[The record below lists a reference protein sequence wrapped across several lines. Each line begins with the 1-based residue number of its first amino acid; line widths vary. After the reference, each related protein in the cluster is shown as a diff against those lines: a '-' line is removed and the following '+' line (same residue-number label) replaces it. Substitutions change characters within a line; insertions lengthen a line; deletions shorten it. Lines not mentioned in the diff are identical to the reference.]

1 MILNIRR
8 RFERSEAI
16 ERLERFERKL
26 SDWQKVFLLSTLSTP
41 NHQDLLPN
49 YGWNFPRKTWLQ
61 NRLEK
66 IRKEQSHE
74 TDR

>member
-1 MILNIRR
+1 MRISFRR
-8 RFERSEAI
+8 DPRPETRDSG
-16 ERLERFERKL
+16 RV
-26 SDWQKVFLLSTLSTP
+26 SDWQRVFLLSTLRTP

-49 YGWNFPRKTWLQ
+49 YGWNFPRETWLQ